1 MTKIIQHL
9 NDSNFNDTIKGSA
22 KPVLVDFWAEWC
34 GPCHAIAPLL
44 EELADEFVDE
54 LSVAK
59 VNVDE
64 NPDLAAATGI
74 RGIPALVIYRDGKP
88 AARHAGTAKLGQL
101 RSFIS
106 EAL

>member
-1 MTKIIQHL
+1 MTNTIQHL
-9 NDSNFNDTIKGSA
+9 NDSNFNDTIESSA
-22 KPVLVDFWAEWC
+22 KPVLVDFWADWC
-34 GPCHAIAPLL
+34 GPCRAIAPLL
-44 EELADEFVDE
+44 EELADEFTDE

-64 NPDLAAATGI
+64 NPDLATATGI

-88 AARHAGTAKLGQL
+88 AAKHTGTAGLGQL
-101 RSFIS
+101 RNFIS